1 MGILASSDNRNVRK
15 TVTNYSKLVE
25 KLEEQSIS
33 VVRNWHKSYV
43 LANVIQAGNACQF
56 PSGVTVT
63 AVARPFRSFL
73 RGNSMGEKRKRKRK
87 IEIDRER
94 ERRILAAV
102 IVA

>member
-1 MGILASSDNRNVRK
+1 MGIPASSDNRNVRK
-15 TVTNYSKLVE
+15 AVTNYSKLVE

-73 RGNSMGEKRKRKRK
+73 RGNSTGEERKG
-87 IEIDRER
+87 EGESERER
-94 ERRILAAV
+94 KRRILAAV